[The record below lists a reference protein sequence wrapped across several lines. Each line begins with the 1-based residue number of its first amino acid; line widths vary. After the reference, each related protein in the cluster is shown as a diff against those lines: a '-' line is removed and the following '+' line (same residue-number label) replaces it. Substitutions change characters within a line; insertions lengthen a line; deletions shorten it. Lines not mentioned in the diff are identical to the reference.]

1 MFKKPDLSILKPFL
15 SFEQLKWGDSIRFH
29 DDVLTMADDPN
40 AVECFRYLLE
50 DLRHCPGRPL
60 AFWSTGRCFSPAR
73 CGEFLKRLG
82 GMQGPDR
89 ASQCGPASA
98 SGTAMAREENVFVGL
113 IRWLREVKRPV
124 IMVFQGDV
132 LLSFL
137 GIGLACDQRIATSDT
152 TFHNQERDCD
162 MPPGAGLL
170 YLLPAYVG
178 LGRANKLVTRT
189 AEMSSY
195 SAFKLGLLDEVV
207 EPSELDRAV
216 ATMAEEVSCLSAET
230 LGTIKQLLNY
240 RLPDFD
246 SFFTL
251 ESQGLNRAL
260 RGRPWEKLREG
271 TKPEEPGSRPC
282 D

>member
-1 MFKKPDLSILKPFL
+1 MFKKPDLSILQPFL
-15 SFEQLKWGDSIRFH
+15 GFEQLDWGDVIRFG
-29 DDVLTMADDPN
+29 DDVLTMADEPN
-40 AVECFRYLLE
+40 AVESFRYLLE

-60 AFWSTGRCFSPAR
+60 ALWGTSRSFSPEQ
-73 CGEFLKRLG
+73 CGLFLKRLG
-82 GMQGPDR
+82 DMQGRHR
-89 ASQCGPASA
+89 AGRCEATSVSGP
-98 SGTAMAREENVFVGL
+98 AMAREENVFIEL
-113 IRWLREVKRPV
+113 IHWLRAVKRPV

-132 LLSFL
+132 LFSFL

-195 SAFKLGLLDEVV
+195 SAFKWGLLDEVV

-216 ATMAEEVSCLSAET
+216 QTMAVEVSCLSAET

-246 SFFTL
+246 SYFEM
-251 ESQGLNRAL
+251 ESRGLDMAL
-260 RGRPWEKLREG
+260 RGRPWEKLRERQ
-271 TKPEEPGSRPC
+271 KADDPGSQPC